1 MFWKTGCNCFPIIEL
16 MILSGKNEENTRMKK
31 AKQCLIALLSG
42 ALLAITV
49 LSGCGQSQKAVSKND
64 DHLTVYLWENRLMKN
79 IVPYIHEQFP
89 DQDIEFITGNN
100 DTDLY
105 SYFEEHGEL
114 PDIITVR
121 RFSGKDAQDLEPYL
135 MDFASYDVV
144 SRYYSYA
151 LQYYKNSKDEI
162 QWLPIC
168 GIPQTIIANK
178 TLFEQYGIKIPKNY
192 KEYAQACQQFY
203 DNGIK
208 PYSLDLA
215 EDWSAHEVI
224 QTGAIGEFMSLDGIE
239 WRSSAESASGDI
251 AFDDALWKRIFSETS
266 QFLKDSHF
274 GKEDINIDINTGTQM
289 FVEGKSAMFHG
300 HPTVMQQLQKQ
311 MDAELTRIPYFSQT
325 SDESY
330 VYMTPSLNIAFNK
343 NLEKDRE
350 KLDTALDVLDCMIS
364 EEGQKLI
371 ADGSGVISLNTDV
384 PTMMQDVPGLEEE
397 INHNAVYIRYSAQKS
412 FDASLEAVHGLL
424 SGEMDETQAYDTFRS
439 VMNRK
444 DPEEKATVNFENEY
458 SISLND
464 RNGRDAASSIL
475 TTIREENDA
484 QLALAP
490 YYYFTSSM
498 YKGECTSS
506 RVGMMT
512 AKSSDTALYV
522 AKINGKQVYGLVE
535 NYLADA
541 DENFYVTNKYE
552 LPIASGMKMIVNQAA
567 SGFSLKDLTVN
578 DKKIDKEKE
587 YSILLTDT
595 TMSVL
600 KKINPKCEI
609 EQLKDTTLSS
619 AWTEAMSNGQQPS
632 APEDYIEVE
641 Q

>member
-1 MFWKTGCNCFPIIEL
+1 
-16 MILSGKNEENTRMKK
+16 MKK
-31 AKQCLIALLSG
+31 AKHCLIAVVSG
-42 ALLAITV
+42 VLVATAV
-49 LSGCGQSQKAVSKND
+49 LSGCGQSKKEVSKND

-79 IVPYIHEQFP
+79 IAPYIHEQFP
-89 DQDIEFITGNN
+89 DQDIEFIIGNN

-105 SYFEEHGEL
+105 SYFKEHDEL

-121 RFSGKDAQDLEPYL
+121 RFSGTDAQDLQPYL

-144 SRYYSYA
+144 SKYYSYA
-151 LQYYKNSKDEI
+151 VQYYKNADDEI

-178 TLFEQYGIKIPKNY
+178 TLFDQYGIKIPENY
-192 KEYAQACQQFY
+192 EEYVQACQQFY

-208 PYSLDLA
+208 PYSMDLG
-215 EDWSAHEVI
+215 EDWSNNEII
-224 QTGAIGEFMSLDGIE
+224 QAAAIGEFTSLDGIE
-239 WRSSAESASGDI
+239 WRNGAETAADEVK
-251 AFDDALWKRIFSETS
+251 FDDTLWKRI
-266 QFLKDSHF
+266 L
-274 GKEDINIDINTGTQM
+274 
-289 FVEGKSAMFHG
+289 FHG

-311 MDAELTRIPYFSQT
+311 MDAELIRIPYFSQT

-397 INHNAVYIRYSAQKS
+397 IKNNAVYIRYSAQKS
-412 FDASLEAVHGLL
+412 FHAGLEAVHGLL

-498 YKGECTSS
+498 YKGECTNS

-522 AKINGKQVYGLVE
+522 AKMNGKQVYELVE

-552 LPIASGMKMIVNQAA
+552 LPIASGMKMIVNQEE

-587 YSILLTDT
+587 YSSYRHHNVCFEKNKSE
-595 TMSVL
+595 M
-600 KKINPKCEI
+600 
-609 EQLKDTTLSS
+609 
-619 AWTEAMSNGQQPS
+619 
-632 APEDYIEVE
+632 
-641 Q
+641 

>member
-1 MFWKTGCNCFPIIEL
+1 
-16 MILSGKNEENTRMKK
+16 MKK

-42 ALLAITV
+42 VLLAITV

-162 QWLPIC
+162 QWLPVC

-251 AFDDALWKRIFSETS
+251 AFDDALWKRIFSETNT
-266 QFLKDSHF
+266 FLKDSHF
-274 GKEDINIDINTGTQM
+274 TSDDISVDINTATQM
-289 FVEGKSAMFHG
+289 FLEGKAAMFHG
-300 HPTVMQQLQKQ
+300 YPALMQEFQEQ
-311 MDAELTRIPYFSQT
+311 MGAELTRIPFFSQI
-325 SDESY
+325 SDEAFIN
-330 VYMTPSLNIAFNK
+330 MTPSLNIAFNK
-343 NLEKDRE
+343 DLEKDQE
-350 KLDTALDVLDCMIS
+350 KLDLAFDVLDCMIS
-364 EEGQKLI
+364 KEGQTLI
-371 ADGSGVISLNTDV
+371 TDGAGLISLNTDV
-384 PTMMQDVPGLEEE
+384 PTMMEDVSGLEDETK
-397 INHNAVYIRYSAQKS
+397 NNSVYIRYSAKKS
-412 FDASLEAVHGLL
+412 FAASLEAVQGLL
-424 SGEMDETQAYDTFRS
+424 SGEMDETQAYDAFRGI
-439 VMNRK
+439 MNGK
-444 DPEEKATVNFENEY
+444 DTEEKTIVNFEQEY

-464 RNGRDAASSIL
+464 KNGRDAASSIL
-475 TTIREENDA
+475 TTVREEHNA

-490 YYYFTSSM
+490 YYYFTSSI

-506 RVGMMT
+506 RVALMT
-512 AKSSDTALYV
+512 AKSSDTSLYIG
-522 AKINGKQVYGLVE
+522 KINGKQICELLK
-535 NYLADA
+535 NYLADSK
-541 DENFYVTNKYE
+541 DGFSVTNKYE
-552 LPIASGMKMIVNQAA
+552 LAIVSGMKIIVKHEEN
-567 SGFSLKDLTVN
+567 GFTLKDITVN
-578 DKKIDKEKE
+578 ERELDKEKE
-587 YSILLTDT
+587 YSILLTDD

-600 KKINPKCEI
+600 REIYPECEI
-609 EQLKDTTLSS
+609 EQLKATTLSS
-619 AWTEAMSNGQQPS
+619 AWTTSMSKGQQPS

-641 Q
+641 K

>member
-1 MFWKTGCNCFPIIEL
+1 
-16 MILSGKNEENTRMKK
+16 MKK
-31 AKQCLIALLSG
+31 AKHCLIALLSG
-42 ALLAITV
+42 VLVATTV
-49 LSGCGQSQKAVSKND
+49 LSGCGQSEKAVSEND

-79 IVPYIHEQFP
+79 IVPYIYEQFP

-121 RFSGKDAQDLEPYL
+121 RFSGTDAQDLEPYL

-168 GIPQTIIANK
+168 GMPQTIIANK
-178 TLFEQYGIKIPKNY
+178 TLFEQYGIRIPKNY

-251 AFDDALWKRIFSETS
+251 AFDDTLWERIFSETNT
-266 QFLKDSHF
+266 FLKDSHF
-274 GKEDINIDINTGTQM
+274 TSDDISVDINTAAQM
-289 FVEGKSAMFHG
+289 FLEGKAAMFHG
-300 HPTVMQQLQKQ
+300 YPALMQEYQEQ
-311 MDAELTRIPYFSQT
+311 MDAELTRIPFFSQI
-325 SDESY
+325 SDEAFIN
-330 VYMTPSLNIAFNK
+330 MTPSLNIAFNK
-343 NLEKDRE
+343 DLEKDQE
-350 KLDTALDVLDCMIS
+350 KLDLAFDVLDRMIS
-364 EEGQKLI
+364 KEGQTLI
-371 ADGSGVISLNTDV
+371 AEGKGVISLNVDV
-384 PTMMQDVPGLEEE
+384 PNMMEDVPGLEDE
-397 INHNAVYIRYSAQKS
+397 INNNSVYIRYSAQKS
-412 FDASLEAVHGLL
+412 FDASLKAVHGLL
-424 SGEMDETQAYDTFRS
+424 SGEMDETQAYDAFRS
-439 VMNRK
+439 TMNSK
-444 DPEEKATVNFENEY
+444 DSKEKNTVNFKNEY

-464 RNGRDAASSIL
+464 KNGRDAASSIL

-484 QLALAP
+484 QLALVP
-490 YYYFTSSM
+490 YYYFTSSI
-498 YKGECTSS
+498 YKGECTGS
-506 RVGMMT
+506 RVALMT
-512 AKSSDTALYV
+512 AKSSDAPLYL
-522 AKINGKQVYGLVE
+522 AKINGKEVYELAE
-535 NYLADA
+535 KYLADS
-541 DENFYVTNKYE
+541 DEKFHVTNKYE
-552 LPIASGMKMIVNQAA
+552 LPIASGMKIIVSQEEN
-567 SGFSLKDLTVN
+567 GFSLQDIEVNKKKTDKD
-578 DKKIDKEKE
+578 KE

-600 KKINPKCEI
+600 KKINPECEI
-609 EQLKDTTLSS
+609 RQLKDTTLSS
-619 AWTEAMSNGQQPS
+619 AWTAAMANGQQPS

-641 Q
+641 K

>member
-1 MFWKTGCNCFPIIEL
+1 
-16 MILSGKNEENTRMKK
+16 MKK
-31 AKQCLIALLSG
+31 AKHCLIALLSG
-42 ALLAITV
+42 VLVATTV
-49 LSGCGQSQKAVSKND
+49 LSGCGQSEKAVSEND

-79 IVPYIHEQFP
+79 IVPYIYEQFP

-121 RFSGKDAQDLEPYL
+121 RFSGTDAQDLEPYI

-168 GIPQTIIANK
+168 GMPQTIIANK
-178 TLFEQYGIKIPKNY
+178 TLFEQYGIRIPKNY

-251 AFDDALWKRIFSETS
+251 AFDDTLWERIFSETNT
-266 QFLKDSHF
+266 FLKDSHF
-274 GKEDINIDINTGTQM
+274 TSDDISVDINTAAQM
-289 FVEGKSAMFHG
+289 FLEGKAAMFHG
-300 HPTVMQQLQKQ
+300 YPALMQEYQEQ
-311 MDAELTRIPYFSQT
+311 MDAELTRIPFFSQI
-325 SDESY
+325 SDEAFIN
-330 VYMTPSLNIAFNK
+330 MTPSLNIAFNK
-343 NLEKDRE
+343 DLEKDQE
-350 KLDTALDVLDCMIS
+350 KLDLAFDVLDRMIS
-364 EEGQKLI
+364 KEGQTLI
-371 ADGSGVISLNTDV
+371 AEGKGVISLNVDV
-384 PTMMQDVPGLEEE
+384 PNMMEDVPGLEDE
-397 INHNAVYIRYSAQKS
+397 INNNSVYIRYSAQKS
-412 FDASLEAVHGLL
+412 FDASLKAVHGLL
-424 SGEMDETQAYDTFRS
+424 SGEMDETQAYDAFRS
-439 VMNRK
+439 TMNSK
-444 DPEEKATVNFENEY
+444 DSKEKNTVNFKNEY

-464 RNGRDAASSIL
+464 KNGRDAASSIL

-484 QLALAP
+484 QLALVP
-490 YYYFTSSM
+490 YYYFTSSI
-498 YKGECTSS
+498 YKGECTGS
-506 RVGMMT
+506 RVALMT
-512 AKSSDTALYV
+512 AKSSDAPLYL
-522 AKINGKQVYGLVE
+522 AKINGKEVYELAE
-535 NYLADA
+535 KYLADS
-541 DENFYVTNKYE
+541 DEKFHVTNKYE
-552 LPIASGMKMIVNQAA
+552 LPIASGMKIIVSQEEN
-567 SGFSLKDLTVN
+567 GFSLQDIEVNKKKTDKD
-578 DKKIDKEKE
+578 KE

-600 KKINPKCEI
+600 KKINPECEI
-609 EQLKDTTLSS
+609 RQLKDTTLSS
-619 AWTEAMSNGQQPS
+619 AWTAAMANGQQPS

-641 Q
+641 K

>member
-1 MFWKTGCNCFPIIEL
+1 
-16 MILSGKNEENTRMKK
+16 
-31 AKQCLIALLSG
+31 
-42 ALLAITV
+42 
-49 LSGCGQSQKAVSKND
+49 
-64 DHLTVYLWENRLMKN
+64 
-79 IVPYIHEQFP
+79 
-89 DQDIEFITGNN
+89 
-100 DTDLY
+100 
-105 SYFEEHGEL
+105 
-114 PDIITVR
+114 
-121 RFSGKDAQDLEPYL
+121 
-135 MDFASYDVV
+135 
-144 SRYYSYA
+144 
-151 LQYYKNSKDEI
+151 
-162 QWLPIC
+162 
-168 GIPQTIIANK
+168 
-178 TLFEQYGIKIPKNY
+178 
-192 KEYAQACQQFY
+192 
-203 DNGIK
+203 
-208 PYSLDLA
+208 
-215 EDWSAHEVI
+215 
-224 QTGAIGEFMSLDGIE
+224 
-239 WRSSAESASGDI
+239 
-251 AFDDALWKRIFSETS
+251 
-266 QFLKDSHF
+266 
-274 GKEDINIDINTGTQM
+274 M

-311 MDAELTRIPYFSQT
+311 MDAELIRIPYFSQT

-424 SGEMDETQAYDTFRS
+424 SGEMDETQAYDTLRS

-512 AKSSDTALYV
+512 AKSSDTPLYV
-522 AKINGKQVYGLVE
+522 AKINGKQVYELVE

-552 LPIASGMKMIVNQAA
+552 LPIASGMKMIVNQEE

-578 DKKIDKEKE
+578 GCGRTDAGVHALRYCANFRSDCTIPIEKVPLALNARLPGDIAVTDACEVDESFNAIGSCIQKE
-587 YSILLTDT
+587 YIYKILNSRIPDPFLDKRVCFYPSRLDIAQMRAAAKAFEGTHDFAAVRSVGTETKT
-595 TMSVL
+595 TVRTVYWCDAEREGDL
-600 KKINPKCEI
+600 ITVRVC
-609 EQLKDTTLSS
+609 
-619 AWTEAMSNGQQPS
+619 ANGFLYNIF
-632 APEDYIEVE
+632 ARCF
-641 Q
+641 